1 MRRIR
6 ASQTG
11 IHQFQR
17 PKSATIAGT
26 MRARTTTASTRMPAP
41 SPVARIL
48 MSVSGLLYIER
59 KVSIRIKAALVT
71 SRPVRPTPSIT
82 AARADPVLS
91 YASRMRAM
99 MNTS

>member
-1 MRRIR
+1 
-6 ASQTG
+6 
-11 IHQFQR
+11 
-17 PKSATIAGT
+17 
-26 MRARTTTASTRMPAP
+26 
-41 SPVARIL
+41 
-48 MSVSGLLYIER
+48 MSVCGPLDIDR
-59 KVSIRIKAALVT
+59 NVSIRISAALVT